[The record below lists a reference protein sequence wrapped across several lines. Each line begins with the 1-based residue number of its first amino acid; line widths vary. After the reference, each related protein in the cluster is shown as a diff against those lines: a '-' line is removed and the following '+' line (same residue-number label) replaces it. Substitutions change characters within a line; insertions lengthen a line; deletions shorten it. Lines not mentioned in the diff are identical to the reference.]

1 MIAFGTVWLLRMFS
15 PPPFTVI
22 TGTFASALPLLNVSC
37 DPPATVTAPVKARL
51 RVVRSSMPIAPLM
64 YTGPLA
70 LMPAVSVPT
79 RIAVVAAVI
88 TFSNCPAPNA
98 REPCTPPPPM
108 RSTLPRPGV
117 MVAPA

>member
-1 MIAFGTVWLLRMFS
+1 MAFATVWLLRMFS

-22 TGTFASALPLLNVSC
+22 TGTFARALPLLNVSC
-37 DPPATVTAPVKARL
+37 EPPATVTAPVNAKF

-70 LMPAVSVPT
+70 LLPAVSVPT
-79 RIAVVAAVI
+79 RIALVPAVI

-98 REPCTPPPPM
+98 SAPCTPPPPM
-108 RSTLPRPGV
+108 RSTPPAPGV